1 MGIRVQP
8 LIAAVAALFVASVAL
23 LGQTVEQPTAT
34 ESVPVATR
42 WVLDAA
48 GEVQRNSITSVYLLL
63 CPKTQKKGT
72 GFLLMTGMIVTN
84 EHVVRGCVYN
94 EMEAVS
100 PLGNTIR
107 FTKLATDPDRD
118 LALLRPAE
126 KLIGGLEL
134 GADVSPVLGTAV
146 STWGFPLVYN
156 GPAPL
161 LSVGYVAG
169 YNAVKIGARTVKHIV
184 VNGAFNPGNSGGP
197 VFIANDNKVVGVVV
211 WKQRL
216 LSQLVPKIIT
226 GLKHPRARIITGTFS
241 FTMPDGTVRPA
252 SNDEAVAL
260 VLEEFYDTVQV
271 MIGEAIAV
279 SELKAFIASQ
289 QQF

>member
-1 MGIRVQP
+1 MSIRVQR
-8 LIAAVAALFVASVAL
+8 LIARCCLLFVASVAL

-42 WVLDAA
+42 LVLDAA
-48 GEVQRNSITSVYLLL
+48 GEVQRNSITSVYLML

-72 GFLLMTGMIVTN
+72 GFLLKTGIIVTN
-84 EHVVRGCVYN
+84 EHVVRGCVHN

-100 PLGNTIR
+100 PLGKTIR
-107 FTKLATDPDRD
+107 FTKLATDSDRD

-146 STWGFPLVYN
+146 STWGFPLVYS

-169 YNAVKIGARTVKHIV
+169 YNDVKIGARTVKHIV

-197 VFIANDNKVVGVVV
+197 VFMANSNKVVGVVV

-216 LSQLVPKIIT
+216 FSQLVPTVIT
-226 GLKHPRARIITGTFS
+226 GMQHTTGLSFGTFS
-241 FTMPDGTVRPA
+241 FAMPDGTVRPV
-252 SNDEAVAL
+252 SNEEAVAL